1 MTAGPSFS
9 IDRRSPIMIQK
20 KDRDEFTVAGH
31 FVGKAPAVRKIYDRV
46 IAALAKIGKVR
57 QDPKKTSIHL
67 VRSSALA
74 GVEVRKDYLLLNI
87 KTDYPIRSPRVVKGE
102 QLSAKRFHH
111 KVKLSS
117 PEEVDRELQRWLQDA
132 YDLSG

>member
-1 MTAGPSFS
+1 
-9 IDRRSPIMIQK
+9 MIQK
-20 KDRDEFTVAGH
+20 SGKGEFTVAAH
-31 FVGKAPAVRKIYDRV
+31 FAGKAPAVRKVYDQV
-46 IAALAKIGKVR
+46 IATLGKIGKVR

-74 GVEVRKDYLLLNI
+74 GVEVRKEYLLLNI
-87 KTDYPIRSPRVVKGE
+87 KTDYPIQSPRVVKGE

-117 PEEVDRELQRWLQDA
+117 PAEVDRELQRWLEDA
-132 YDLSG
+132 YELSG

>member
-1 MTAGPSFS
+1 MAKEME
-9 IDRRSPIMIQK
+9 RN
-20 KDRDEFTVAGH
+20 EFTVAGH
-31 FVGKAPAVRKIYDRV
+31 FVGKSPAVRKVYDRV
-46 IAALAKIGKVR
+46 IAALGRIGKVR

-87 KTDYPIRSPRVVKGE
+87 KTDYPIRSLRVVKGE
-102 QLSAKRFHH
+102 QLSSKRFHH

-117 PEEVDRELQRWLQDA
+117 LREVDKELQRWLQDA

>member
-1 MTAGPSFS
+1 
-9 IDRRSPIMIQK
+9 MILK
-20 KDRDEFTVAGH
+20 KGEFTVAEH
-31 FVGKAPAVRKIYDRV
+31 FVGKTPAVRKVYDRV
-46 IAALAKIGKVR
+46 IAALGKIGPVR

-87 KTDYPIRSPRVVKGE
+87 KTDYPIKSPRVVRGE

-111 KVKLSS
+111 KVKLCS
-117 PEEVDRELQRWLQDA
+117 PREVDRELQRWLQDA
-132 YDLSG
+132 YNLSA

>member
-1 MTAGPSFS
+1 MF
-9 IDRRSPIMIQK
+9 QK
-20 KDRDEFTVAGH
+20 QGQGQFTVAAH
-31 FVGKAPAVRKIYDRV
+31 FAGKAPAVRKVYDRV
-46 IAALAKIGKVR
+46 IAALGKIGKVR

-74 GVEVRKDYLLLNI
+74 GVEVRTDYLLLNI
-87 KTDYPIRSPRVVKGE
+87 KTDYRIQSPRVVKGE

-117 PEEVDRELQRWLQDA
+117 PEEVDRELQRWLEDA
-132 YDLSG
+132 YELSG